1 MKKKVN
7 NLFKT
12 FYCYTY
18 LFLLFV
24 LLYLFIGVVIATL
37 FYVINVLIYYL
48 TRTSLSKNDLMIT
61 YECGFEAVQNQART
75 EHSISYYII
84 ALLYVV
90 FDLEI
95 ALILPALVS
104 LTMLGSAGG
113 VLLFL
118 IMSLLCLAFVYEL
131 NLGSFNYVNLLQ

>member
-1 MKKKVN
+1 MLV
-7 NLFKT
+7 
-12 FYCYTY
+12 Y
-18 LFLLFV
+18 LL
-24 LLYLFIGVVIATL
+24 IGVVIASL

-48 TRTSLSKNDLMIT
+48 TRNSLSKNDLMVT

-104 LTMLGSAGG
+104 LTSLGLTGG
-113 VLLFL
+113 VLLL
-118 IMSLLCLAFVYEL
+118 IIMTLLTLAFVYEL
-131 NLGSFNYVNLLQ
+131 NLGSFNYVNPLQ

>member
-1 MKKKVN
+1 M
-7 NLFKT
+7 
-12 FYCYTY
+12 
-18 LFLLFV
+18 
-24 LLYLFIGVVIATL
+24 LLYLLIGILIASL
-37 FYVINVLIYYL
+37 FYIINIIIYYL
-48 TRTSLSKNDLMIT
+48 NRTSLSKNDLMIT

-104 LTMLGSAGG
+104 LTVLGSVGG
-113 VLLFL
+113 VLLFM
-118 IMSLLCLAFVYEL
+118 IMSILCLCFVYEL
-131 NLGSFNYVNLLQ
+131 KLGSFNYVNLLQ